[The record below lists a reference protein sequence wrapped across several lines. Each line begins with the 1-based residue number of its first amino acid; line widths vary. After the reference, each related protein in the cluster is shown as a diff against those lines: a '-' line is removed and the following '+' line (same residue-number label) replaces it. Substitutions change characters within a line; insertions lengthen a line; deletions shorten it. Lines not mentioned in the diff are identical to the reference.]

1 MIRQSEAART
11 AAQFLS
17 FGSFF
22 LSCPLGLWDSCLFA
36 QISFDR
42 VLEVAVVDGLCVA
55 GFMASLALGLGSMAR
70 GTARVPKPLA
80 VAGAL
85 VYGMGLCLYAVIQ
98 GADVPVSAFGAAV
111 MGAAIGAGLAVVVV
125 GWCRLLARFG
135 LRRSLVGLGIACG
148 AAALA
153 GLGFEMDVLPQPLSA
168 FMAFALAGAVAPA
181 IDSLRSSVESE
192 ESVVGDNA
200 VEQDAPVEHLWDS
213 MRTMVFNPCLGLCL
227 FLFVMSARGF
237 VFMGYEHIGASSV
250 IVAAV
255 LAVVLAR
262 FWPGFSLATIYRV
275 LLPVAAA
282 IFIVLSSFPVGTM
295 SFSLGFLV
303 SHSVMATVALLALAS
318 LAAVARAGEFSPVV
332 VGAAL
337 CAMTSVAVLVGSNLA
352 QLVPQDDTMG
362 AVLLVCAMAYFVYIL
377 ISRLQTTIGC
387 SEKRMALKTSGREP
401 PAIRLNRSTTMG
413 CAPHLPTSAICR
425 PASARSCPTSP
436 AAIAPPMWPTFSAS
450 PSTPCAPICA
460 TCTASSASTPARNS
474 SSLWRKRPA
483 PMRRSLAAAP
493 STAAEKMGRV
503 CGGSGTRSRLGL

>member
-11 AAQFLS
+11 AALFLS
-17 FGSFF
+17 LGAFF
-22 LSCPLGLWDSCLFA
+22 LSCPLGLWGSCLFA
-36 QISFDR
+36 QISSNR
-42 VLEVAVVDGLCVA
+42 ALEIAVVDGLCVA
-55 GFMASLALGLGSMAR
+55 GLMASLALGLGSMAR
-70 GTARVPKPLA
+70 GTVRVSKPLG

-85 VYGMGLCLYAVIQ
+85 LYGAGLCLYAVLEGI
-98 GADVPVSAFGAAV
+98 GMAVGSFGAAV
-111 MGAAIGAGLAVVVV
+111 LGAAIGAGLVIVVV

-135 LRRSLVGLGIACG
+135 LRHSLVGLGIACG
-148 AAALA
+148 AAALV
-153 GLGFEMDVLPQPLSA
+153 GLGFEMGILPQPLGA
-168 FMAFALAGAVAPA
+168 FMAFALAGVAVPV
-181 IDSLRSSVESE
+181 IDSLRSSVEPE
-192 ESVVGDNA
+192 ESAAG
-200 VEQDAPVEHLWDS
+200 DAPVEHLWDS

-275 LLPVAAA
+275 LLPTAAA

-337 CAMTSVAVLVGSNLA
+337 CAMTSVAVLVGANLA

-362 AVLLVCAMAYFVYIL
+362 AVLLVCAMAYFVYVL
-377 ISRLQTTIGC
+377 ISPLADYY
-387 SEKRMALKTSGREP
+387 RMFRGTDGAEDRGESASCESARPLDYDRVCRALADERNLSARERE
-401 PAIRLNRSTTMG
+401 I
-413 CAPHLPTSAICR
+413 LPYIARGHR
-425 PASARSCPTSP
+425 PAYVADLLCISEHTVRTHLRNMYRKLDINSREEL
-436 AAIAPPMWPTFSAS
+436 IQLVEE
-450 PSTPCAPICA
+450 
-460 TCTASSASTPARNS
+460 TAGVHEA
-474 SSLWRKRPA
+474 
-483 PMRRSLAAAP
+483 
-493 STAAEKMGRV
+493 
-503 CGGSGTRSRLGL
+503 

>member
-17 FGSFF
+17 FGPFF

-318 LAAVARAGEFSPVV
+318 LAAVARAGEFSPV
-332 VGAAL
+332 
-337 CAMTSVAVLVGSNLA
+337 
-352 QLVPQDDTMG
+352 

-377 ISRLQTTIGC
+377 ISPLADYYRMFRETDGAEDLRERASRDSAQPLDYDGVC
-387 SEKRMALKTSGREP
+387 AALADKRNLSARERE
-401 PAIRLNRSTTMG
+401 I
-413 CAPHLPTSAICR
+413 LPYIARGHR
-425 PASARSCPTSP
+425 PAYVADLLCISEHTVRTHLRNMYRKLGINSREEL
-436 AAIAPPMWPTFSAS
+436 IQLVEE
-450 PSTPCAPICA
+450 
-460 TCTASSASTPARNS
+460 TAGAHEA
-474 SSLWRKRPA
+474 
-483 PMRRSLAAAP
+483 
-493 STAAEKMGRV
+493 
-503 CGGSGTRSRLGL
+503 

>member
-1 MIRQSEAART
+1 MIRQSEAARM
-11 AAQFLS
+11 AALFLS
-17 FGSFF
+17 LGAFF

-36 QISFDR
+36 HISLDR
-42 VLEVAVVDGLCVA
+42 AFEIAVVDGLCIA
-55 GFMASLALGLGSMAR
+55 GLMVSLVLGLGSMAR
-70 GTARVPKPLA
+70 GTVRVPKPLA
-80 VAGAL
+80 VVGTLA
-85 VYGMGLCLYAVIQ
+85 YGMGLCLYAALQ
-98 GADVPVSAFGAAV
+98 GAGVPVGAFGAAV
-111 MGAAIGAGLAVVVV
+111 LGAAIGAGLAIVVA

-135 LRRSLVGLGIACG
+135 LRRSLVGLAIACG
-148 AAALA
+148 AATLA
-153 GLGFEMDVLPQPLSA
+153 GLGFEVGLLPQSLGA
-168 FMAFALAGAVAPA
+168 FVAFSLAGAAAPA

-192 ESVVGDNA
+192 ELAAG
-200 VEQDAPVEHLWDS
+200 DAPVEHLWDS

-262 FWPGFSLATIYRV
+262 LWPGFSLATIYRV

-337 CAMTSVAVLVGSNLA
+337 CAMTSVAVLVGANLA

-362 AVLLVCAMAYFVYIL
+362 AVLLVCAMAYFVYVL
-377 ISRLQTTIGC
+377 ISPLADYY
-387 SEKRMALKTSGREP
+387 RMFRETDGAGNRGESASCELARPLDYDRVCRALADERNLSARERE
-401 PAIRLNRSTTMG
+401 I
-413 CAPHLPTSAICR
+413 LPYIARGHR
-425 PASARSCPTSP
+425 PAYVADLLCISEHTVRTHLRNMYRKLGINSREELIQLVEE
-436 AAIAPPMWPTFSAS
+436 IAG
-450 PSTPCAPICA
+450 APD
-460 TCTASSASTPARNS
+460 
-474 SSLWRKRPA
+474 
-483 PMRRSLAAAP
+483 
-493 STAAEKMGRV
+493 G
-503 CGGSGTRSRLGL
+503 

>member
-11 AAQFLS
+11 AALFLS
-17 FGSFF
+17 LGAFF

-36 QISFDR
+36 HISLDR
-42 VLEVAVVDGLCVA
+42 ALEIAVVDGLCVA
-55 GFMASLALGLGSMAR
+55 GLMASLALGLGSMAR
-70 GTARVPKPLA
+70 GMVRVPKPLA
-80 VAGAL
+80 VAGTL
-85 VYGMGLCLYAVIQ
+85 IYGTGLCLYAAIQ
-98 GADVPVSAFGAAV
+98 GAGVPVGACGAAV
-111 MGAAIGAGLAVVVV
+111 LGAAIGAGLAIIVV
-125 GWCRLLARFG
+125 GWCRLLARLG

-153 GLGFEMDVLPQPLSA
+153 GIGFEMGVLPQPLGA
-168 FMAFALAGAVAPA
+168 FAAFALMGAAAPA
-181 IDSLRSSVESE
+181 IGSLRGSAESE
-192 ESVVGDNA
+192 ESAAGDNA

-337 CAMTSVAVLVGSNLA
+337 CAMTSVAVLVGGNLA

-362 AVLLVCAMAYFVYIL
+362 AVLLVCAMAYFVYVL
-377 ISRLQTTIGC
+377 ISPLADYY
-387 SEKRMALKTSGREP
+387 RMFRETNGAGNRGESASCEPARPLDCDRVCRALADERSLSARERE
-401 PAIRLNRSTTMG
+401 I
-413 CAPHLPTSAICR
+413 LPYIARGHR
-425 PASARSCPTSP
+425 PAYVADLLCISEHTVRTHLRNMYRKLGINSREEL
-436 AAIAPPMWPTFSAS
+436 IQLVEE
-450 PSTPCAPICA
+450 
-460 TCTASSASTPARNS
+460 TAGAHEA
-474 SSLWRKRPA
+474 
-483 PMRRSLAAAP
+483 
-493 STAAEKMGRV
+493 
-503 CGGSGTRSRLGL
+503 

>member
-55 GFMASLALGLGSMAR
+55 GFIASLALGLGSMAR

-250 IVAAV
+250 IVARLLPGDNLPGATAGSSGDLHRAEQLSRRHHV
-255 LAVVLAR
+255 LQLGVPRFSQRHGDCGASGLGVAR
-262 FWPGFSLATIYRV
+262 RRCAGRRV
-275 LLPVAAA
+275 LP
-282 IFIVLSSFPVGTM
+282 G
-295 SFSLGFLV
+295 GRGGG
-303 SHSVMATVALLALAS
+303 SVRHDECGS
-318 LAAVARAGEFSPVV
+318 ARRFQS
-332 VGAAL
+332 
-337 CAMTSVAVLVGSNLA
+337 
-352 QLVPQDDTMG
+352 
-362 AVLLVCAMAYFVYIL
+362 
-377 ISRLQTTIGC
+377 
-387 SEKRMALKTSGREP
+387 
-401 PAIRLNRSTTMG
+401 
-413 CAPHLPTSAICR
+413 R
-425 PASARSCPTSP
+425 PAGSP
-436 AAIAPPMWPTFSAS
+436 
-450 PSTPCAPICA
+450 
-460 TCTASSASTPARNS
+460 R
-474 SSLWRKRPA
+474 
-483 PMRRSLAAAP
+483 
-493 STAAEKMGRV
+493 
-503 CGGSGTRSRLGL
+503 

>member
-135 LRRSLVGLGIACG
+135 LRRSL
-148 AAALA
+148 
-153 GLGFEMDVLPQPLSA
+153 LGFEMGLLPQPHGA
-168 FMAFALAGAVAPA
+168 FAAFALAGAAAPA
-181 IDSLRSSVESE
+181 IGSLRSSAESE
-192 ESVVGDNA
+192 ESAAGDNA

-262 FWPGFSLATIYRV
+262 LWPGFSLATIYRV

-337 CAMTSVAVLVGSNLA
+337 CAMTSVAVLVGANLA

-362 AVLLVCAMAYFVYIL
+362 AVLLVCAMAYFVYVL
-377 ISRLQTTIGC
+377 ISPLADYY
-387 SEKRMALKTSGREP
+387 RMFRETDGAGNGAESASCEPVRPLDYDRVCRALADERNLSARERE
-401 PAIRLNRSTTMG
+401 I
-413 CAPHLPTSAICR
+413 LPYIARGHR
-425 PASARSCPTSP
+425 PAYVADLLCISEHTVRTHLRNMYRKLGINSREEL
-436 AAIAPPMWPTFSAS
+436 IQLVEE
-450 PSTPCAPICA
+450 
-460 TCTASSASTPARNS
+460 TAGAHEA
-474 SSLWRKRPA
+474 
-483 PMRRSLAAAP
+483 
-493 STAAEKMGRV
+493 
-503 CGGSGTRSRLGL
+503 

>member
-1 MIRQSEAART
+1 
-11 AAQFLS
+11 
-17 FGSFF
+17 
-22 LSCPLGLWDSCLFA
+22 
-36 QISFDR
+36 
-42 VLEVAVVDGLCVA
+42 
-55 GFMASLALGLGSMAR
+55 
-70 GTARVPKPLA
+70 
-80 VAGAL
+80 
-85 VYGMGLCLYAVIQ
+85 
-98 GADVPVSAFGAAV
+98 

-148 AAALA
+148 
-153 GLGFEMDVLPQPLSA
+153 GSGFGRARLRDGRS
-168 FMAFALAGAVAPA
+168 APA
-181 IDSLRSSVESE
+181 AQRFHGLRPGRCGSACDRLASQLCRIGRVGSLGIMRWNRMPRWS
-192 ESVVGDNA
+192 N
-200 VEQDAPVEHLWDS
+200 LWDS

-377 ISRLQTTIGC
+377 ISPLADYY
-387 SEKRMALKTSGREP
+387 RMFRETDGAEDLRERASRDSAQPLDYDGGVRRTCRQAQSVGPRARDPAL
-401 PAIRLNRSTTMG
+401 
-413 CAPHLPTSAICR
+413 HR
-425 PASARSCPTSP
+425 PRPSP
-436 AAIAPPMWPTFSAS
+436 PPMWPTFSAS

-503 CGGSGTRSRLGL
+503 CGGSGTRFRLGL

>member
-11 AAQFLS
+11 AALFLS
-17 FGSFF
+17 LGAFF

-36 QISFDR
+36 YISLGRAF
-42 VLEVAVVDGLCVA
+42 EIAAVDGLCVA
-55 GFMASLALGLGSMAR
+55 GLMVSLALGLGSMAR
-70 GTARVPKPLA
+70 GMVRVPKPLA
-80 VAGAL
+80 VAGVLA
-85 VYGMGLCLYAVIQ
+85 YGMGLCLYAVLQ
-98 GADVPVSAFGAAV
+98 GGGVPVGAFGTAV
-111 MGAAIGAGLAVVVV
+111 LGAAIGAGLAIVVV

-135 LRRSLVGLGIACG
+135 LRRSLVGLAIACG
-148 AAALA
+148 AATLA
-153 GLGFEMDVLPQPLSA
+153 GLGFEVGLLPQPLGA
-168 FMAFALAGAVAPA
+168 FGAFALAGAAAPA
-181 IDSLRSSVESE
+181 IDSLRRSAELE
-192 ESVVGDNA
+192 ESAAGNNA
-200 VEQDAPVEHLWDS
+200 MEQDAPVEHLWDS

-262 FWPGFSLATIYRV
+262 LWPGFSLATIYRV

-337 CAMTSVAVLVGSNLA
+337 CAMTSVAVLVGANLA

-362 AVLLVCAMAYFVYIL
+362 AVLLVCAMAYFVYVL
-377 ISRLQTTIGC
+377 ISPLADYY
-387 SEKRMALKTSGREP
+387 RMFRETDGTGNRGENASCELARPLDYDRVCRALANERNLSARERE
-401 PAIRLNRSTTMG
+401 I
-413 CAPHLPTSAICR
+413 LPYIARGHR
-425 PASARSCPTSP
+425 PAYVADLLCISEHTVRTHLRNMYRKLGINSREELIQLVEETAG
-436 AAIAPPMWPTFSAS
+436 APDA
-450 PSTPCAPICA
+450 
-460 TCTASSASTPARNS
+460 
-474 SSLWRKRPA
+474 
-483 PMRRSLAAAP
+483 
-493 STAAEKMGRV
+493 
-503 CGGSGTRSRLGL
+503 

>member
-22 LSCPLGLWDSCLFA
+22 LSCPLGLWDPCLFA

-377 ISRLQTTIGC
+377 ISPLADYYRMFRETDGAEDLRERASRDSAQPLDYDGVC
-387 SEKRMALKTSGREP
+387 AALADKRNLSARERE
-401 PAIRLNRSTTMG
+401 I
-413 CAPHLPTSAICR
+413 LPYIARGHR
-425 PASARSCPTSP
+425 PAYVADLLCISEHTVRTHLRNMYRKLGINSREEL
-436 AAIAPPMWPTFSAS
+436 IQLVEE
-450 PSTPCAPICA
+450 
-460 TCTASSASTPARNS
+460 TAGAHEA
-474 SSLWRKRPA
+474 
-483 PMRRSLAAAP
+483 
-493 STAAEKMGRV
+493 
-503 CGGSGTRSRLGL
+503 

>member
-213 MRTMVFNPCLGLCL
+213 MRTMVFNPCLG
-227 FLFVMSARGF
+227 
-237 VFMGYEHIGASSV
+237 
-250 IVAAV
+250 
-255 LAVVLAR
+255 
-262 FWPGFSLATIYRV
+262 
-275 LLPVAAA
+275 
-282 IFIVLSSFPVGTM
+282 
-295 SFSLGFLV
+295 
-303 SHSVMATVALLALAS
+303 
-318 LAAVARAGEFSPVV
+318 
-332 VGAAL
+332 
-337 CAMTSVAVLVGSNLA
+337 CA
-352 QLVPQDDTMG
+352 
-362 AVLLVCAMAYFVYIL
+362 C
-377 ISRLQTTIGC
+377 
-387 SEKRMALKTSGREP
+387 
-401 PAIRLNRSTTMG
+401 
-413 CAPHLPTSAICR
+413 
-425 PASARSCPTSP
+425 
-436 AAIAPPMWPTFSAS
+436 
-450 PSTPCAPICA
+450 
-460 TCTASSASTPARNS
+460 S
-474 SSLWRKRPA
+474 SS
-483 PMRRSLAAAP
+483 S
-493 STAAEKMGRV
+493 
-503 CGGSGTRSRLGL
+503 